1 MQRPKKDLYNRD
13 AKAKTAWL
21 RRQLEL
27 HGRTFPHIHRTRT
40 AGQVY
45 DPFGGFGIFLNAHV
59 SWDLGR
65 FKQECTRGRV
75 MRPSHLFG
83 KCVCHIC
90 KLAEFADLGDRRLH
104 CMSCGYCMFLLCPQ
118 TFELSWNYKEKF
130 KQKTYSCTRDSE
142 NGFCCEHRQREMRR
156 FMLWLCWTRLRGA
169 QAGLGKLP
177 RVLIKIISK
186 LMC

>member
-27 HGRTFPHIHRTRT
+27 HGRTFPHHRTT
-40 AGQVY
+40 AAGQVSDLY
-45 DPFGGFGIFLNAHV
+45 GCARLFGMFFER
-59 SWDLGR
+59 DLGR
-65 FKQECTRGRV
+65 FKQTCTRGRV

-83 KCVCHIC
+83 KCVCHVC

-104 CMSCGYCMFLLCPQ
+104 CISCGYCMFLLCPK

-130 KQKTYSCTRDSE
+130 KQKTYNCTRDSDTLSS
-142 NGFCCEHRQREMRR
+142 CIRRKRETHR
-156 FMLWLCWTRLRGA
+156 FMLWLCWTHLHGA